1 MRDTRTKLLCIGAV
15 LSLTTAL
22 AACSEG
28 DPGEDT
34 GAEGGGGEAAPAGDG
49 EFDLIGFMVQDLSN
63 PFFLAMEEG
72 IDEQAAEMGVQV
84 NTQDGRQDLNA
95 QNDQIDTFIQQGVDA
110 IVLNAVDSE
119 GIGPAVDRA
128 VDAGIIVVAVDVEA
142 PGAMATVTL
151 DNRQAGRIACEYLIE
166 EIGGSGEI
174 LLVDG
179 TPISSVQDRV
189 DGCQEVLEENP
200 DVVVAAHQNGDN
212 GRSEALSITQDMLTA
227 NPDVVG
233 IFGINDPT
241 ALGATL
247 AAEQAGYD
255 DLVIVGVDASPEAVA
270 ELEKPDSMFAGT
282 AKQDPNTQGSMALE
296 MAETLFNGEELE
308 EETVLVPT
316 EMLTRENLDEYEGW

>member
-1 MRDTRTKLLCIGAV
+1 MRKSTKVVAIAAATLV
-15 LSLTTAL
+15 TAL

-28 DPGEDT
+28 DPGTEPADE
-34 GAEGGGGEAAPAGDG
+34 AEGTMGDG

-72 IDEQAAEMGVQV
+72 LKAQAEEMGVEV

-110 IVLNAVDSE
+110 IILNAVDSE
-119 GIGPAVDRA
+119 GIGPAVERA
-128 VDAGIIVVAVDVEA
+128 IDAGIVVVAVDVEA

-151 DNRQAGRIACEYLIE
+151 DNRQAGEIACEYLIE
-166 EIGGSGEI
+166 QIGGSGPI

-179 TPISSVQDRV
+179 TPITSVQHRV
-189 DGCQEVLEENP
+189 EGCQRVLEEHP
-200 DVVVAAHQNGDN
+200 DVEVVAHQNGDN
-212 GRSEALSITQDMLTA
+212 GRSEALAITADMLTA

-247 AAEQAGYD
+247 AAQQAGYD

-282 AKQDPNTQGSMALE
+282 AKQDPNTQGSIALE
-296 MAETLFNGEELE
+296 MAASLFNGEELE

-316 EMLTRENLDEYEGW
+316 EMLTRDNLAEYDGW